1 MEADEKGLY
10 ERGLKIRRE
19 VLGAEYVDKSV
30 ANADEFQ
37 RHFQE
42 YVTKHCWGAVWTR
55 PGLPKKT
62 RSMLNLAMLAA
73 TNRSNELKLHLKGAV
88 NNGVTKEEIQEVLL
102 HTTVYA
108 GFPVGLESF
117 RVAKELFDSLEPKEP
132 DLNETL
138 PE

>member
-10 ERGLKIRRE
+10 DRGMKIRRE
-19 VLGAEYVDKSV
+19 VLGAEYVEKSV
-30 ANADEFQ
+30 ASADDFQ

-88 NNGVTKEEIQEVLL
+88 NNGVTKEEMAEIFLQVG
-102 HTTVYA
+102 VYCGA
-108 GFPVGLESF
+108 PAALESF
-117 RVAKELFDSLEPKEP
+117 KVAKEVFTELKI
-132 DLNETL
+132 
-138 PE
+138 

>member
-10 ERGLKIRRE
+10 DRGMKIRRE

-30 ANADEFQ
+30 NSADEFQ

-42 YVTKHCWGAVWTR
+42 YVTKHCWGAVWSR

-73 TNRSNELKLHLKGAV
+73 TNRSNELKLHLRGAV
-88 NNGVTKEEIQEVLL
+88 NNGVTKEEMAEIFLQVG
-102 HTTVYA
+102 VYCGA
-108 GFPVGLESF
+108 PAALESF
-117 RVAKELFDSLEPKEP
+117 KVAKEVFAELKI
-132 DLNETL
+132 
-138 PE
+138 

>member
-10 ERGLKIRRE
+10 DRGMKIRRE

-30 ANADEFQ
+30 NSADEFQ

-88 NNGVTKEEIQEVLL
+88 NNGVTKEEMAEIFLQVG
-102 HTTVYA
+102 VYCGA
-108 GFPVGLESF
+108 PAALESF
-117 RVAKELFDSLEPKEP
+117 KVAKEVFAELKI
-132 DLNETL
+132 
-138 PE
+138 

>member
-1 MEADEKGLY
+1 MEADERALY
-10 ERGLKIRRE
+10 ERGLKVRRE

-55 PGLPKKT
+55 PGLPRKT

-73 TNRSNELKLHLKGAV
+73 LGRSNELKLHLKGAV
-88 NNGVTKEEIQEVLL
+88 NNGVTKEEMAEIFLQVG
-102 HTTVYA
+102 VYCGA
-108 GFPVGLESF
+108 PAALESF
-117 RVAKELFDSLEPKEP
+117 KLAKEVFTELKM
-132 DLNETL
+132 
-138 PE
+138 

>member
-10 ERGLKIRRE
+10 ERGLKVRRE

-30 ANADEFQ
+30 ANADDFQ

-55 PGLPKKT
+55 PGLPRKT

-73 TNRSNELKLHLKGAV
+73 LGRSNELKLHLKGAV
-88 NNGVTKEEIQEVLL
+88 NNGVTKEEMAEILL
-102 HTTVYA
+102 QVGVYCGA
-108 GFPVGLESF
+108 PAALEGFKL
-117 RVAKELFDSLEPKEP
+117 AKEVFTELKM
-132 DLNETL
+132 
-138 PE
+138 

>member
-1 MEADEKGLY
+1 MEPDEKGLY
-10 ERGLKIRRE
+10 DRGMKIRRE
-19 VLGAEYVDKSV
+19 VLGAEYVDRSV
-30 ANADEFQ
+30 NSADEFQ

-88 NNGVTKEEIQEVLL
+88 NNGVTKEEMAEIFLQVG
-102 HTTVYA
+102 VYCGA
-108 GFPVGLESF
+108 PAALESF
-117 RVAKELFDSLEPKEP
+117 KVAKEVFAELKI
-132 DLNETL
+132 
-138 PE
+138 

>member
-10 ERGLKIRRE
+10 DRGMKIRRE
-19 VLGAEYVDKSV
+19 VLGAEYVDKS
-30 ANADEFQ
+30 ASSADEFQ

-88 NNGVTKEEIQEVLL
+88 NNGVTKEEMAEIFLQVG
-102 HTTVYA
+102 VYCGA
-108 GFPVGLESF
+108 PAALESF
-117 RVAKELFDSLEPKEP
+117 KCAKEVFTELGI
-132 DLNETL
+132 
-138 PE
+138 

>member
-10 ERGLKIRRE
+10 ERGLKVRRE

-30 ANADEFQ
+30 ASADDFQ

-55 PGLPKKT
+55 PGLPRKT

-73 TNRSNELKLHLKGAV
+73 LGRSNELKLHLKGAV
-88 NNGVTKEEIQEVLL
+88 NNGVTKEEMAEIFLQVG
-102 HTTVYA
+102 VYCGA
-108 GFPVGLESF
+108 PAALESF
-117 RVAKELFDSLEPKEP
+117 KLAKEVFTELKM
-132 DLNETL
+132 
-138 PE
+138 

>member
-10 ERGLKIRRE
+10 DRGLKVRRE

-30 ANADEFQ
+30 SGADDFQ

-55 PGLPKKT
+55 PGLPRKT

-73 TNRSNELKLHLKGAV
+73 LGRTTELKLHLKGAV
-88 NNGVTKEEIQEVLL
+88 NNGVTKEEMAEIFLQVG
-102 HTTVYA
+102 VYCGA
-108 GFPVGLESF
+108 PAALESF
-117 RVAKELFDSLEPKEP
+117 RAAKEVFTELKI
-132 DLNETL
+132 
-138 PE
+138 

>member
-10 ERGLKIRRE
+10 DRGLKVRRE

-30 ANADEFQ
+30 SSADAFQ

-55 PGLPKKT
+55 PGLPRKT

-73 TNRSNELKLHLKGAV
+73 LGRSTELKLHLKGAV
-88 NNGVTKEEIQEVLL
+88 NNGVTKDEMAELFLQVG
-102 HTTVYA
+102 VYCGA
-108 GFPVGLESF
+108 PAALEAF
-117 RVAKELFDSLEPKEP
+117 RAAKEVFTELKI
-132 DLNETL
+132 
-138 PE
+138 

>member
-10 ERGLKIRRE
+10 ERGLKVRRE

-30 ANADEFQ
+30 ASADDFQ

-55 PGLPKKT
+55 PGLPRKT

-73 TNRSNELKLHLKGAV
+73 LGRSNELKLHLKGAV
-88 NNGVTKEEIQEVLL
+88 NNGVTKEEMAEIFLQVG
-102 HTTVYA
+102 VYCGA
-108 GFPVGLESF
+108 PAALESF
-117 RVAKELFDSLEPKEP
+117 KLAKEVFIELKM
-132 DLNETL
+132 
-138 PE
+138 

>member
-10 ERGLKIRRE
+10 DRGMKMRRE

-30 ANADEFQ
+30 NSADDFQ

-88 NNGVTKEEIQEVLL
+88 NNGVTKDEMAEIFLQVG
-102 HTTVYA
+102 VYCGA
-108 GFPVGLESF
+108 PAALESF
-117 RVAKELFDSLEPKEP
+117 KVAKEVFAELKI
-132 DLNETL
+132 
-138 PE
+138 